1 MADVLTVKQRSYNM
15 SQIKSRD
22 TKPELTL
29 RKLLYSGGL
38 RNYRLHSKKIIGK
51 PDIVFPKLKIIIFI
65 DGCQWHKCKKHYVPP
80 KTNVTFWSK
89 KINQNIKRDIIVNKH
104 LKKLGWKVIRI
115 WEHDLKKNQPFL
127 KTLLLTCLD
136 F

>member
-1 MADVLTVKQRSYNM
+1 M

-29 RKLLYSGGL
+29 RKLLYSSGL

-51 PDIVFPKLKIIIFI
+51 PDIIFPRLKIIIFI

-80 KTNVTFWSK
+80 KTNIAFWLI
-89 KINQNIKRDIIVNKH
+89 KINRNIKRDIIVDKQ
-104 LKKLGWKVIRI
+104 LKKLGWKVIRV
-115 WEHDLKKNQPFL
+115 WEHDLKKNKINQRL
-127 KTLLLTCLD
+127 SDIIKSIKNGKNV
-136 F
+136 